1 MSKNER
7 GASIN
12 DPAEGMVFD
21 LLKYQ
26 YPRAYVLQ
34 HERDMIFTSF
44 GNTRPDIFFQLA
56 AQHPL
61 VLIEVTKMPI
71 EGVQLT
77 RKHDQ
82 LAKLESYSRAMGE
95 GVSMAALFAN
105 HLCNYEAVVYSLGYI
120 EMLAKGSD
128 QSWINSQLIQLANC
142 YPANHSFDY
151 INWRRL
157 YEEIVN
163 C

>member
-34 HERDMIFTSF
+34 H
-44 GNTRPDIFFQLA
+44 TRPDIFFQLA
-56 AQHPL
+56 VQHPL

-128 QSWINSQLIQLANC
+128 QSWINSQLVQLAEC
-142 YPANHSFDY
+142 YPANRSFDY